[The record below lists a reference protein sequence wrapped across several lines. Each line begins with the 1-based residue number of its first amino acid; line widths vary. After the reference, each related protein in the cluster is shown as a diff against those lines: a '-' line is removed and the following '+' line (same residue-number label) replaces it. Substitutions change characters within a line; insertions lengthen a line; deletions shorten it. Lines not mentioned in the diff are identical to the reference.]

1 VYVDSVI
8 IGAGHA
14 GLAMSRCL
22 ADRGVEHV
30 VLERGR
36 LGERW
41 RTARWDSFRLLT
53 PAWMTRLPGQAYDGG
68 DPDAFLA
75 APDLVAYLGRY
86 ARSFGAPVHEMTTV
100 VRVRRAGPGYVVE
113 TDRGTWRSSNV
124 VIATGYYSRPLVPVL
139 AAGLPAGLVQAN
151 PASYRRPGQL
161 PEGGVLVV
169 GASSSGVQIAD
180 ELVRSGR
187 DVVLAVGSHTRL
199 PRRYRDHDIL
209 WWLDRTGSLGRTD
222 GKRREPSLQLSGSTD
237 RVDLGALQ
245 ERGVRLTGRLVKADG
260 DGVGFAADL
269 VDNVRAADARLARVL
284 ARIDG
289 PAEPVPAVTVGPGPD
304 RLSLRREG
312 IHSVVWATGFGP
324 SYPWLAVP
332 VLDGEGHLRHTR
344 GVTEAPGLY
353 AVGLRFQHRRDST
366 YIDGARHDAAYVTD
380 HLLNH
385 RNRQNDPQRTCV

>member
-1 VYVDSVI
+1 MYVDTVI

-22 ADRGVEHV
+22 TDRGREHV

-53 PAWMTRLPGQAYDGG
+53 PAWLTRLPGQAYDGG

-100 VRVRRAGPGYVVE
+100 ARVRRAGPGYVVE

-124 VIATGYYSRPLVPVL
+124 VIATGYHSRPRVPAL
-139 AAGLPAGLVQAN
+139 AAGLPAGLVQVN

-161 PEGGVLVV
+161 PGGGVLVV

-199 PRRYRDHDIL
+199 PRRYRGHDIL
-209 WWLDRTGSLGRTD
+209 WWLDRTGSLGRT
-222 GKRREPSLQLSGSTD
+222 GGGRT
-237 RVDLGALQ
+237 
-245 ERGVRLTGRLVKADG
+245 VRPR
-260 DGVGFAADL
+260 
-269 VDNVRAADARLARVL
+269 
-284 ARIDG
+284 
-289 PAEPVPAVTVGPGPD
+289 
-304 RLSLRREG
+304 
-312 IHSVVWATGFGP
+312 
-324 SYPWLAVP
+324 
-332 VLDGEGHLRHTR
+332 
-344 GVTEAPGLY
+344 
-353 AVGLRFQHRRDST
+353 
-366 YIDGARHDAAYVTD
+366 
-380 HLLNH
+380 
-385 RNRQNDPQRTCV
+385 